1 MYLLIQ
7 TDGSQT
13 DGSDA
18 EREAQL
24 VHEVVERAGGRAVLI
39 TDPEAAASL
48 VDVRRQGFPALDAM
62 GAVLVEDVA
71 VPRSKMVAMFAEID
85 RIAAKYNVFIACPS
99 HAGDG
104 NLHPTFVFEG
114 TVDEVPEYVW
124 EAASEMFQAAL
135 ALGGTLSGEHGIGL
149 LKRRW
154 LGDELGDRQYE
165 LQRQIKRVFDPKNIL
180 NRGKM
185 FAE

>member
-1 MYLLIQ
+1 
-7 TDGSQT
+7 
-13 DGSDA
+13 
-18 EREAQL
+18 
-24 VHEVVERAGGRAVLI
+24 
-39 TDPEAAASL
+39 
-48 VDVRRQGFPALDAM
+48 M

-85 RIAAKYNVFIACPS
+85 RIAAKHNVFIACPS

-114 TVDEVPEYVW
+114 RVDEVPEYVW

-135 ALGGTLSGEHGIGL
+135 PLGGTLSGEHGIGL

-165 LQRQIKRVFDPKNIL
+165 LQRQIKRVFDLKNIL
-180 NRGKM
+180 NRGKV
-185 FAE
+185 FFE

>member
-1 MYLLIQ
+1 MYLLI
-7 TDGSQT
+7 QT

-24 VHEVVERAGGRAVLI
+24 VLEVVERAGGRAVLT

-114 TVDEVPEYVW
+114 TVDEVPEYVV
-124 EAASEMFQAAL
+124 ASF
-135 ALGGTLSGEHGIGL
+135 S
-149 LKRRW
+149 
-154 LGDELGDRQYE
+154 
-165 LQRQIKRVFDPKNIL
+165 VV
-180 NRGKM
+180 
-185 FAE
+185 